1 MGHQFVKSYNI
12 QTKGIVLHALSF
24 APYSNYTRFFS
35 LQLKPSYLGHF
46 YLNSQPVIWNVC
58 GEQNFFI
65 RQFFYSNK
73 IKFTQVQKSV
83 KKQLSTFV
91 WANTLILELNAGSHL
106 ISPSQTLTLEG
117 ALHSITTFFRFQSAF
132 SNICGIFYFLLG

>member
-1 MGHQFVKSYNI
+1 MPLVFAKTVI
-12 QTKGIVLHALSF
+12 TVSF
-24 APYSNYTRFFS
+24 F
-35 LQLKPSYLGHF
+35 QLKPSYLGHF

-117 ALHSITTFFRFQSAF
+117 ALHSITTFFQIPVSFFQHLWD
-132 SNICGIFYFLLG
+132 LLFFARIENHSSSWNLRYLVISY